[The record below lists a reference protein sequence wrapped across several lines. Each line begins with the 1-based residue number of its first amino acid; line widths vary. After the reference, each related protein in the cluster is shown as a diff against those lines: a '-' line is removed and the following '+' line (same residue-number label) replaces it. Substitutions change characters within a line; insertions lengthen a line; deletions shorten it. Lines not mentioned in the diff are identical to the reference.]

1 MINIVCHGTM
11 STIIT
16 FGLVIIANSKFN
28 WMINIFIFILMII
41 YVVTAFLFRV
51 FPVGLFLLLLL
62 FGVSAT
68 YTLKVS
74 EMEKRN
80 GSMQSGKKKQRE
92 DASKENKQTEDHE
105 NCTDIVYICD
115 VISISILYLYYL
127 IQLCF

>member
-1 MINIVCHGTM
+1 MLDCVSVSMYIFHICSNIRWRITLTIIFVLIV
-11 STIIT
+11 IIT

-92 DASKENKQTEDHE
+92 DASKENKQTEDHM
-105 NCTDIVYICD
+105 
-115 VISISILYLYYL
+115 
-127 IQLCF
+127 